1 MLWGDVPTETRYA
14 MSRGTVHLMLKTLS
28 GRRYHTR
35 WKCCQEGPYP
45 TNWIR
50 CSRTGRT
57 IQTGDG
63 MSCGAVLFKLET
75 LCPISRTAVTIIYM
89 KMSYIVLQEN
99 CKFVCFGSVLY
110 QNKFECNVIRL
121 SHMVYSRFVIALL
134 IYQIH
139 FSLIC
144 SCNVRRHQ

>member
-1 MLWGDVPTETRYA
+1 
-14 MSRGTVHLMLKTLS
+14 
-28 GRRYHTR
+28 
-35 WKCCQEGPYP
+35 
-45 TNWIR
+45 
-50 CSRTGRT
+50 
-57 IQTGDG
+57 